1 MRSTKGV
8 VTVTKGERKSAEGT
22 KGESGTE
29 NVNRQ
34 RRKNVGGIER
44 IAAPRDR
51 ERVRGKERE
60 GIIFAREG
68 CAVRHAAAQ
77 NHPLRPA
84 PLRAF
89 SSLFLALLAVLFFF
103 FPPGRRRGARAA
115 FHPRG
120 PRRFFF
126 SSVCAATPP
135 RHNGRVPENSSLG
148 RRPFPRPPR
157 LFRRFP
163 SRLNPLSRAPPS
175 PSASPLALPPMP
187 FFLSLFLSRPPPS
200 ASTCRRRRR
209 RSDHPPSPSLAC
221 SLHSSASPQGCI
233 LRDPSNQPLPL
244 PAALRR
250 DTFVRC
256 YIRYLRRVMYAPVF
270 GRVFTR
276 PLFDDRLCLMLNET
290 RRSYYRSIYCFT
302 LFRRNVALETV
313 SYTRLDMYVCVFN

>member
-22 KGESGTE
+22 KGKSGTE

-103 FPPGRRRGARAA
+103 FPAGPPSRRARCFSSPWTASIFLFERLRSHAPAPQWPRARKFVAGAAPFPATPASFSPIPLAPQPPFSRTPVALRFPARPPSYALFSLPFFVPTTPPPPPAA
-115 FHPRG
+115 DVDVDPTIHRLRRSRVRCTLQLRPRG
-120 PRRFFF
+120 
-126 SSVCAATPP
+126 
-135 RHNGRVPENSSLG
+135 
-148 RRPFPRPPR
+148 
-157 LFRRFP
+157 
-163 SRLNPLSRAPPS
+163 
-175 PSASPLALPPMP
+175 
-187 FFLSLFLSRPPPS
+187 
-200 ASTCRRRRR
+200 
-209 RSDHPPSPSLAC
+209 
-221 SLHSSASPQGCI
+221 
-233 LRDPSNQPLPL
+233 
-244 PAALRR
+244 
-250 DTFVRC
+250 
-256 YIRYLRRVMYAPVF
+256 VF
-270 GRVFTR
+270 
-276 PLFDDRLCLMLNET
+276 
-290 RRSYYRSIYCFT
+290 
-302 LFRRNVALETV
+302 
-313 SYTRLDMYVCVFN
+313 